1 VSARR
6 VIAACYLVLGVAG
19 CGASASSMTE
29 SGAVGNACNVDADC
43 GDGRCLKG
51 VCVARSN
58 AIDYVMVEISPPS
71 DSGSGA
77 YGNAHFLKAYELGTG
92 GELDVT
98 LEFLAE
104 LAIAVSPPGESCSV
118 AGLDAN
124 GYLPIAVTA
133 TADSAINGI
142 ATSTVEGESNVLLGS
157 GDQGNIVTL
166 SLAPGPV
173 DLYIA
178 PTSETATSANAADAE
193 GVCDLAPL
201 LARGQLIES
210 GVVSLV
216 QQMLPA
222 EHVNVEVTVPAGVDG
237 ASPLTGWTLD
247 MVEPFGGR
255 RLSSRALL
263 SGATNAEDGR
273 LQHAVR
279 LAYHSVLGVDAERLK
294 GTELFRLTPPSSIL
308 APTYYVARSA
318 MDLFDAS
325 SVVLSQVTSFPSPV
339 VVTGLVESEAD
350 GTPLRADIVATLEPG
365 DLASTGALAY
375 FQATTSTD
383 AAGHFE
389 LKLLSGKYEIVA
401 IPSATTPHAS
411 QSVEW
416 SVAANPPIQAGK
428 LIQVGPMATMTGVV
442 YSELHREPLAGVT
455 LSASPSSLG
464 KRPTFLDEL
473 LGQGAP
479 IGVRTQ
485 MVVADERG
493 AFEIPVDEGRY
504 DVAVR
509 PAEGSGYSWA
519 VRTSMGVEPGVTTPL
534 NIELRNP
541 VAYTGTVTIPGRSAG
556 GARVVLPGT
565 LLRFYALFDE
575 GGLLA
580 EPNDSAVSGVEIGH
594 ARADA
599 AGTYRLLLPDRL
611 D

>member
-1 VSARR
+1 MSARR
-6 VIAACYLVLGVAG
+6 AVAAFGLVLGVAG
-19 CGASASSMTE
+19 CGASASAVAE
-29 SGAVGNACNVDADC
+29 GGAVGNACNVDADC
-43 GDGRCLKG
+43 GDGRCERG
-51 VCVARSN
+51 VCAAKSN

-71 DSGSGA
+71 DVGSGE
-77 YGNAHFLKAYELGTG
+77 YGNVHFLKAYELGTG
-92 GELDVT
+92 GELDVR
-98 LEFLAE
+98 LDSVAE
-104 LAIAVSPPGESCSV
+104 LSIAVSPPRESCSGS
-118 AGLDAN
+118 GLDAN
-124 GYLPIAVTA
+124 GYLPIAVVA
-133 TADSAINGI
+133 VADSGINGI
-142 ATSTVEGESNVLLGS
+142 APSTVEGESSTLFGNGERGNV
-157 GDQGNIVTL
+157 VTL

-178 PTSETATSANAADAE
+178 PTSETAASDPAADAE
-193 GVCDLAPL
+193 GACDLAPVL
-201 LARGQLIES
+201 VRGQLIES
-210 GVVSLV
+210 GVVSLE

-222 EHVNVEVTVPAGVDG
+222 EHVNVDVTVPVGVDG
-237 ASPLTGWTLD
+237 ASPLAGWTLD

-263 SGATNAEDGR
+263 SSAKIGEDGR
-273 LQHAVR
+273 AHHAVR
-279 LAYHSVLGVDAERLK
+279 LAYHSVLGLDADRLK
-294 GTELFRLTPPSSIL
+294 GTELFRLTPPARIF

-325 SVVLSQVTSFPSPV
+325 SVVLSQVASFPAPV

-365 DLASTGALAY
+365 DMASTGALAY

-383 AAGHFE
+383 ADGHFE
-389 LKLLSGKYEIVA
+389 LRLLSGKYKIVA
-401 IPSATTPHAS
+401 VPSAATPHAS
-411 QSVEW
+411 QTIEW
-416 SVAANPPIQAGK
+416 SVAANPPVQAGK
-428 LIQVGPMATMTGVV
+428 LIQVGPMATITGVV
-442 YSELHREPLAGVT
+442 YSELRREPLAGVT
-455 LSASPSSLG
+455 LSASPSNLG

-504 DVAVR
+504 DIAVR
-509 PAEGSGYSWA
+509 PAEGSGYPWA
-519 VRTSMGVEPGVTTPL
+519 VRARRGVESAPL

-541 VAYTGTVTIPGRSAG
+541 VAYTGAVTAPGRSAG
-556 GARVVLPGT
+556 VARVLLPGT
-565 LLRFYALFDE
+565 LLRFYALFDKD
-575 GGLLA
+575 GLSA
-580 EPNDSAVSGVEIGH
+580 ESKVSPVSGIEIGH